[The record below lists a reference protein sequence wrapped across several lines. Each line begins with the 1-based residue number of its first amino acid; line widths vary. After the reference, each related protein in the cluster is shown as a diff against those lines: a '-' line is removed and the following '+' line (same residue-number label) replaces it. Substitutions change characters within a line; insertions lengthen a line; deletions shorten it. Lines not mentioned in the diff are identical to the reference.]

1 MMKLA
6 LRLLIVL
13 GLVTGVGA
21 FVAFSTAQHWSDE
34 LAIAAPPETGLP
46 DIGWPHYGNDKGG
59 TRYSSAGQITHDNLD
74 RLAPVWTFRTGEIG
88 EGYRS
93 GGKHGFQATPIL
105 YEGTLFFSTAFNRV
119 FAIDAENG
127 RQRWRFDAGI
137 DPKQGYTEVSNRG
150 VTLWVDDEAAVQ
162 DACRT
167 RLFVGTLDA
176 RLISLDADN
185 GSRCDTFGK
194 NGETHLMEA
203 IPEKD
208 RGIAYPVTSPPV
220 VLGDTVVLGSGMI
233 DNWKAHLGLGTVW
246 AYDARSGE
254 LRWKWHAIPRNPNA
268 DNAADWQPEQADK
281 TGTANVW
288 SPLAV
293 DAELGIIYAATG
305 SASPDY
311 FGGGRLGTN
320 RHANSLVALN
330 ASTGAVV
337 WARQLVHHDLWDYDL
352 ASQPLLT
359 NINKD
364 GRDIP
369 AVVQATKM
377 GMLFTF
383 DRRTGEPVFEI
394 EERDVPPSD
403 INGEDASPTQPFP
416 VAPPPLVP
424 HHAITEQ
431 DAWGLTFFDKK
442 ACREII
448 GQTKSQG
455 IYTPPSLEGTIM
467 IPGNA
472 GGSNWGGIAYHPGR
486 QYVLANTMHLP
497 FIVAL
502 IPGDDFEQIAN
513 SDQYPNAEFSPQ
525 IGTPFGMR
533 RKALMSPWG
542 LPCIKP
548 PWGTLAAID
557 MSDGTIVWQ
566 VPFGTTRDVTPFP
579 VGPNIGMPGMG
590 GPIVLENGL
599 IFVGAAMDDYLRAF
613 DINQGRELWRGR
625 LPGGGQATP
634 MTYQLNGR
642 QYIVIAAGGHGN
654 MGTRRSDYL
663 VAFALTK

>member
-1 MMKLA
+1 MKLVR
-6 LRLLIVL
+6 RLLVFVI
-13 GLVTGVGA
+13 LVASAITL
-21 FVAFSTAQHWSDE
+21 VAWLTAERWSDE
-34 LAIAAPPETGLP
+34 LALAAPSEPGLP
-46 DIGWPHYGNDKGG
+46 DTGWSHYGNDQGG
-59 TRYSSAGQITHDNLD
+59 SRYSPAGQINRDNLD
-74 RLAPVWTFRTGEIG
+74 RLAPVWTFRTGETG
-88 EGYRS
+88 EGYES

-105 YEGTLFFSTAFNRV
+105 HKGTLFFSTAFNRV
-119 FAIDAENG
+119 FAIDAGNG
-127 RQRWRFDAGI
+127 HERWRFNAGI
-137 DPKQGYTEVSNRG
+137 DPKRGYSEVANRG
-150 VTLWVDDEAAVQ
+150 VALWTDDEAGPQ

-167 RLFVGTLDA
+167 RIFVGTLDA

-185 GSRCDTFGK
+185 GSRCTAFGD
-194 NGETHLMEA
+194 NGETRLMEA

-220 VLGDTVVLGSGMI
+220 VIGDTIVLGSGMI

-254 LRWKWHAIPRNPNA
+254 LRWKWHAIPRNPDA
-268 DNAADWQPEQADK
+268 DNAAEWQPEQAEK

-288 SPLAV
+288 APLAV
-293 DAELGIIYAATG
+293 DVELGIVYAATG

-311 FGGGRLGTN
+311 YGGGRLGSN
-320 RHANSLVALN
+320 RHANSLVALD

-359 NINKD
+359 NINKN
-364 GRDIP
+364 GRNIP
-369 AVVQATKM
+369 SVIQATKM
-377 GMLFTF
+377 GLLFTF
-383 DRRTGEPVFEI
+383 NRETGEPIFEI
-394 EERDVPPSD
+394 EEREVPRSD
-403 INGEDASPTQPFP
+403 IDGEDAWPTQPFP

-424 HHAITEQ
+424 HHTITEQ
-431 DAWGLTFFDKK
+431 EAWGLTFIDRK

-448 GQTKSQG
+448 AATKSEG
-455 IYTPPSLEGTIM
+455 IYTPPSLEGTVM

-472 GGSNWGGIAYHPGR
+472 GGSNWGGIAFHSGR
-486 QYVLANTMHLP
+486 QYVLANTMHVP

-502 IPGDDFEQIAN
+502 IPGDDYDRVED
-513 SDQYPNAEFSPQ
+513 SGQYPNAEFSPQ

-542 LPCIKP
+542 LPCIEP

-557 MSDGTIVWQ
+557 MSAGTIAWQ
-566 VPFGTTRDVTPFP
+566 VPFGTTRDKTPFP
-579 VGPNIGMPGMG
+579 FGPTIGMPGTG

-599 IFVGAAMDDYLRAF
+599 IFIGAAMDDYLRAF
-613 DINQGRELWRGR
+613 DIDNGEELWRGR

-634 MTYQLNGR
+634 MTYQLDGR
-642 QYIVIAAGGHGN
+642 QYVVIAAGGHGN
-654 MGTRRSDYL
+654 MGTTRSDYL
-663 VAFALTK
+663 VAFALTS